1 MSIAH
6 RRASRGAIDRDG
18 ELIDLM
24 RTSSTPSLKKPFAM
38 LILMTI
44 GVLGGPVVIGA
55 VLAGGADPRW
65 PPDRPVEWWT
75 FFIVVAVV
83 VGLMAGSIVL
93 SLIER
98 NRFHAAY
105 LQSRQNQI
113 DNHIIVSDDRVGS
126 EARDR

>member
-1 MSIAH
+1 
-6 RRASRGAIDRDG
+6 
-18 ELIDLM
+18 M

-38 LILMTI
+38 LIVMTI
-44 GVLGGPVVIGA
+44 AVLGGPVVIGA

-83 VGLMAGSIVL
+83 VGLMAGSIAL

-98 NRFHAAY
+98 NRFHAAC
-105 LQSRQNQI
+105 LQTRQNQA
-113 DNHIIVSDDRVGS
+113 SDHASVREDGVGS
-126 EARDR
+126 DARDR